1 MFRSIVI
8 IVCILQCCAV
18 VADGVGAAN
27 VVGYVQSDHRHGI
40 HVNTLRDVTGEEAKL
55 GRIVNSPCE
64 GAVLRFY
71 DGTEWRRVVSELGTD
86 DQLHWF
92 DQDTGDCA
100 DDYRVPEGQSI
111 QYDVPDEAE
120 AGLSFMGSVPE
131 RFLEKGDM
139 APLFSDGP
147 SLNEIRL
154 KPDEVLRIWG
164 YRPPTVTNKVVVTN
178 NPASRFVVKM
188 RDDTI
193 LHAKY
198 NFAKMRIEDALTG
211 HEIDANSDSVISF
224 DVETN
229 SEVAASSRLSRQQV
243 SDLQMAYVREYKQ
256 AKDRREQDNAAKGVE
271 RALFSWKALWKWFL
285 ATAGAVVVGTI
296 VSALCKQIWCLI
308 LWLFSRVRFM
318 YYRWRGL
325 RLYRKTMRMKR
336 KHDSV

>member
-147 SLNEIRL
+147 SLNEIRSGRRL
-154 KPDEVLRIWG
+154 HRHTTFCCTPP
-164 YRPPTVTNKVVVTN
+164 YRPRQLLQYIGETGASHCVGEAPTKRGEGA
-178 NPASRFVVKM
+178 PALRG
-188 RDDTI
+188 
-193 LHAKY
+193 
-198 NFAKMRIEDALTG
+198 EDA
-211 HEIDANSDSVISF
+211 S
-224 DVETN
+224 
-229 SEVAASSRLSRQQV
+229 
-243 SDLQMAYVREYKQ
+243 
-256 AKDRREQDNAAKGVE
+256 
-271 RALFSWKALWKWFL
+271 
-285 ATAGAVVVGTI
+285 GT
-296 VSALCKQIWCLI
+296 V
-308 LWLFSRVRFM
+308 
-318 YYRWRGL
+318 
-325 RLYRKTMRMKR
+325 
-336 KHDSV
+336 